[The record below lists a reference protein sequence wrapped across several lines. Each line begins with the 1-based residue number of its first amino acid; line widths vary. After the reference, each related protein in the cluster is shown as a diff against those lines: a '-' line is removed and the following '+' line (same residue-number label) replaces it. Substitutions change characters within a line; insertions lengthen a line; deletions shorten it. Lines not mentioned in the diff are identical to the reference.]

1 MSSEHDQKIEEQH
14 QQKEAPRLKPPR
26 FKLKLSRSKMN
37 SILAL
42 CAILI
47 SAASFYAT
55 YMQAKAAQEQVTAAE
70 RQLYAET
77 WPWLQVSYS
86 DYDIEAERAHMTV
99 KVKNSGTGPALIKS
113 MHFAYQGEQY
123 DTLVELLND
132 CCSLNAYRDALKEIQ
147 SDNGDINYLKQF
159 GWYVTSNP
167 NNSLL
172 ADGND
177 LVLFSM
183 VRSKFNNNLWEKIG
197 EIAHDIE
204 VNTCYCSLLKQCYTV
219 NKASEVKKVANCS
232 NLTQ

>member
-1 MSSEHDQKIEEQH
+1 
-14 QQKEAPRLKPPR
+14 
-26 FKLKLSRSKMN
+26 MN

-55 YMQAKAAQEQVTAAE
+55 YMQAKAAQEQVAAAE
-70 RQLYAET
+70 RQLHAET

-86 DYDIEAERAHMTV
+86 DYDLDAERARMSV
-99 KVKNSGTGPALIKS
+99 KVTNSGTGPALIKS
-113 MHFAYQGEQY
+113 MRFKYQGNTY
-123 DTLVELLND
+123 HSLKALLNH
-132 CCSLNAYRDALKEIQ
+132 CCNLEAYKAALNEVQD
-147 SDNGDINYLKQF
+147 DNQDINYMKQF

-167 NNSLL
+167 QNALL

-183 VRSKFNNNLWEKIG
+183 DRSSFNGNLWQKISH
-197 EIAHDIE
+197 IAHDID

-219 NKASEVKKVANCS
+219 NKASEVKKVERCS
-232 NLTQ
+232 I

>member
-1 MSSEHDQKIEEQH
+1 MSTEQPAEHNN
-14 QQKEAPRLKPPR
+14 AV
-26 FKLKLSRSKMN
+26 KLKKFKWRLSRSKMN

-55 YMQAKAAQEQVTAAE
+55 YMQAKAAQEQVAAAE

-86 DYDIEAERAHMTV
+86 DYDLEADRARMTV
-99 KVKNSGTGPALIKS
+99 KVTNSGTGPALIKS
-113 MHFAYQGEQY
+113 MQFEFQGTTYQN
-123 DTLVELLND
+123 LRALLND
-132 CCSLNAYRDALKEIQ
+132 CCSLDAYKAALTEVQ
-147 SDNGDINYLKQF
+147 ADNNNINYMKKF

-167 NNSLL
+167 NNALL

-183 VRSKFNNNLWEKIG
+183 TRSNFNSNLWEKIS
-197 EIAHDIE
+197 EMVPDIE

-232 NLTQ
+232 S

>member
-1 MSSEHDQKIEEQH
+1 MSSHPDQIPE
-14 QQKEAPRLKPPR
+14 PPSTKP
-26 FKLKLSRSKMN
+26 KLKLRLSRSKMN

-113 MHFAYQGEQY
+113 MSFSYRDTQY
-123 DTLVELLND
+123 GSLVELLND
-132 CCSLNAYRDALKEIQ
+132 CCNLNAYQSALKEAQ
-147 SDNGDINYLKQF
+147 ADNADINYMKQF

-167 NNSLL
+167 NNALL

-183 VRSKFNNNLWEKIG
+183 ARSQFNNSLWEKIG
-197 EIAHDIE
+197 DMAHDIE
-204 VNTCYCSLLKQCYTV
+204 VNTCYCSLLKQCYIV
-219 NKASEVKKVANCS
+219 NKASDVKKVANCS
-232 NLTQ
+232 SAIQ

>member
-1 MSSEHDQKIEEQH
+1 MSTEQPAEHNNAVKLS
-14 QQKEAPRLKPPR
+14 K
-26 FKLKLSRSKMN
+26 FKLRLSRSKMN

-55 YMQAKAAQEQVTAAE
+55 YMQAKAAQEQVAAAE

-77 WPWLQVSYS
+77 WPWLQVSFS
-86 DYDIEAERAHMTV
+86 DYDLEADRARMTV
-99 KVKNSGTGPALIKS
+99 KVTNSGTGPALIKS
-113 MHFAYQGEQY
+113 MQFEFQGTTY
-123 DTLVELLND
+123 KNLRALLND
-132 CCSLNAYRDALKEIQ
+132 CCSLDAYKTALTEVQ
-147 SDNGDINYLKQF
+147 ADNNDINYMKQF

-167 NNSLL
+167 NNALL

-183 VRSKFNNNLWEKIG
+183 TRSNFNSNLWGKISEMVPG
-197 EIAHDIE
+197 ID

-219 NKASEVKKVANCS
+219 NRASEVKKVANCS
-232 NLTQ
+232 S

>member
-1 MSSEHDQKIEEQH
+1 MSKEQPTE
-14 QQKEAPRLKPPR
+14 QGKRTKSSQI
-26 FKLKLSRSKMN
+26 KLRLSRSKMN

-86 DYDIEAERAHMTV
+86 DYDLEADRARMTV
-99 KVKNSGTGPALIKS
+99 KVTNSGTGPALIKA
-113 MHFAYQGEQY
+113 MQFEYQGTAY
-123 DTLVELLND
+123 DNLKALLND
-132 CCSLNAYRDALKEIQ
+132 CCSLDAYKTALAEVQ
-147 SDNGDINYLKQF
+147 ADNDDINYMKQF

-167 NNSLL
+167 NNALL
-172 ADGND
+172 ADGSD

-183 VRSKFNNNLWEKIG
+183 TRSNFNSNLWEKIS
-197 EIAHDIE
+197 EMVPDIE

-219 NKASEVKKVANCS
+219 NKASDVKKVANCS
-232 NLTQ
+232 NLKS

>member
-1 MSSEHDQKIEEQH
+1 MSTEQPAEHNN
-14 QQKEAPRLKPPR
+14 AV
-26 FKLKLSRSKMN
+26 KLKKFKWRLSRSKMN

-55 YMQAKAAQEQVTAAE
+55 YMQAKAAQEQVAAAE

-86 DYDIEAERAHMTV
+86 DYDLEADRARMTV
-99 KVKNSGTGPALIKS
+99 KVTNSGTGPALIKS
-113 MHFAYQGEQY
+113 MQFEFQGTTYQN
-123 DTLVELLND
+123 LRALLND
-132 CCSLNAYRDALKEIQ
+132 CCSLDAYKAALTEVQ
-147 SDNGDINYLKQF
+147 ADNNNINYMKKF

-167 NNSLL
+167 NNALL

-177 LVLFSM
+177 LVLFAM
-183 VRSKFNNNLWEKIG
+183 TRSNFNSNLWEKIS
-197 EIAHDIE
+197 EMVPDIE

-219 NKASEVKKVANCS
+219 NKASEVKKVAKCS
-232 NLTQ
+232 S

>member
-1 MSSEHDQKIEEQH
+1 MSSQQDDTVEQSDATESQH
-14 QQKEAPRLKPPR
+14 SQQPK
-26 FKLKLSRSKMN
+26 FKLRLSRSKMN

-42 CAILI
+42 CAIFI

-86 DYDIEAERAHMTV
+86 DYDIEAERSHMTV

-113 MHFAYQGEQY
+113 MQFEYQDTQY
-123 DTLVELLND
+123 DTLVALLND
-132 CCSLNAYRDALKEIQ
+132 CCNLDAYRTALKELQ
-147 SDNGDINYLKQF
+147 ADNGDINYLKQF

-232 NLTQ
+232 NSTQ

>member
-1 MSSEHDQKIEEQH
+1 MSIKQPLTPPNKGTQ
-14 QQKEAPRLKPPR
+14 PRQVKWR
-26 FKLKLSRSKMN
+26 LSRSKMN

-55 YMQAKAAQEQVTAAE
+55 YMQAKAAQEQVAAAE
-70 RQLYAET
+70 RQLHAET

-86 DYDIEAERAHMTV
+86 DYDLDAERARMSV
-99 KVKNSGTGPALIKS
+99 KVTNSGTGPALIKS
-113 MHFAYQGEQY
+113 MRFEYQGNTY
-123 DTLVELLND
+123 HSLKALLNH
-132 CCSLNAYRDALKEIQ
+132 CCNLEAYKAALNEVQD
-147 SDNGDINYLKQF
+147 DNQDINYMKQF

-167 NNSLL
+167 QNALL

-183 VRSKFNNNLWEKIG
+183 DRSSFNGNLWEKISH
-197 EIAHDIE
+197 IAHDID

-219 NKASEVKKVANCS
+219 NKASEVKKVERCS
-232 NLTQ
+232 I